1 VNESFM
7 VITGMLSNGEVS
19 GDINTDAKTSAPIVI
34 LMGMTHSEVI
44 ANTFA
49 GARSSLESVAVIQ
62 NGTLPEQ
69 KVGNGKCW

>member
-1 VNESFM
+1 
-7 VITGMLSNGEVS
+7 
-19 GDINTDAKTSAPIVI
+19 
-34 LMGMTHSEVI
+34 MGMTHSEVI